1 MRRKLGELLHSR
13 GRTRAPHPIVT
24 GIDVIWH
31 QLFSS
36 TLKRNA
42 HRDGVKVRLRPEKR
56 HVLGSIYTK
65 ETRQLSVQECALEP
79 HVSYGI
85 FGTRIHSS
93 SDVNI
98 TKFATCESLESVI

>member
-1 MRRKLGELLHSR
+1 
-13 GRTRAPHPIVT
+13 
-24 GIDVIWH
+24 
-31 QLFSS
+31 
-36 TLKRNA
+36 
-42 HRDGVKVRLRPEKR
+42 
-56 HVLGSIYTK
+56 LGSIYTK